1 MKKILIV
8 ILSMCMPFW
17 ANAQLSFSNTA
28 VTDKPIINPALV
40 IQQGARTLEIMANLR
55 ALPLGS
61 GKYQLINSDAAL
73 SSNLYGVAYDHTQK
87 AYTFLT
93 GDISFKV
100 AIGSTLSSLPS
111 TISLR
116 SKLIANPNTYVLNV
130 TTPTD
135 IVNLFNLLKSSS
147 AVEWTEVF
155 TIQGVVG

>member
-1 MKKILIV
+1 MKKILIA
-8 ILSMCMPFW
+8 IFICSMPMW
-17 ANAQLSFSNTA
+17 AFAQLSFSNNA
-28 VTDKPIINPALV
+28 VQDKPITNPALV
-40 IQQGARTLEIMANLR
+40 IQQGSRTLEIMANLR

-61 GKYQLINSDAAL
+61 GKYQLMNSDAAL

-100 AIGSTLSSLPS
+100 ANGSTLSSLPS

-116 SKLIANPNTYVLNV
+116 SKLIASPNTYVLNV

-135 IVNLFNLLKSSS
+135 IVTLLNLLKSSS

-155 TIQGVVG
+155 TVQGVVN